1 MDPKT
6 EQLLNESLILARENN
21 KMLQKLMTAQK
32 WAMITR
38 AFYWG
43 LIVLSLFGSYFFLQ
57 PYLTS
62 LLNLYSGGASG
73 GSSVQDLLKGL
84 NSSDF
89 QKQVKELNQ

>member
-1 MDPKT
+1 MDPRI

-21 KMLQKLMTAQK
+21 KMLQKLMAFQK

-38 AFYWG
+38 AFYWS
-43 LIVLSLFGSYFFLQ
+43 LIILSLFGSYFFLQ

-89 QKQVKELNQ
+89 QKQIEGLDQ